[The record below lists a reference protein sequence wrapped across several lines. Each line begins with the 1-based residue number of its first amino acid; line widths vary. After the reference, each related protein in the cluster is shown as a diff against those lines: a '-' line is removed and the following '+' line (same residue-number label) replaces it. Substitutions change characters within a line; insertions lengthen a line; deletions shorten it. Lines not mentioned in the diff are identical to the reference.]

1 MLHGRNNLAA
11 RRRRTRLFLQG
22 AIVFLAAVAMGIP
35 TLRGGFVGG
44 DDHRLALNHVLVN
57 HPSFDHAVKLFT
69 TFHRDLYQPLAL
81 LSFQA
86 EFALT
91 KVLGLYE
98 RGPQAF
104 AWLFHLDNV
113 LLHALNSLL
122 VWFLVARL
130 QCSTARRFSWFGK
143 NRADDEAQPVGSAVR
158 TIHDDPETGAAQGTI
173 HDDLETR
180 SARRTLQE
188 AHPNEPS
195 GAASAIATAA
205 AMLFAIHPLQ
215 TEVVAW
221 LNGRMFLMSTFF
233 ALATLLSFSA
243 FLNRLDC
250 TSRSPVHDD
259 ETRHRR
265 YVVAFFAALTFLLLL
280 CSALSKVRAGLPIL
294 LILVAVAHGAK
305 LQWRVVGLW
314 TACMLMTAVFLLI
327 NIQATSEADLFS
339 LASEHLRGPRMVRIL
354 LALSCYFQHVIWPVG
369 LSSYYPTPPIVHWTD
384 PATWRAALIVVPAIL
399 FWGAASWRS
408 RAARLGAIWF
418 FAAIVDTLP
427 IIPARNVLA
436 ADRYMYLPIVGLWWA
451 GAVGGYRAYGAC
463 TAAWIRKIV
472 LPIVATGICLV
483 LVALCWHVASFYETP
498 LKKTGRVARLFPEI
512 PRVAE
517 RLGWSY
523 YKAGDY
529 ATAINYAQR
538 ELLFDSPKVRSGAY
552 QLMGMSELKRGRPDE
567 ALRLLHEALGI
578 DPESPLAMYRL
589 AMAYDELNRIEDA
602 LPFYEAAVAAAP
614 SQNPTIHRLA
624 SVYRRLGRSRRARA
638 MYDQALANNSYD
650 VPAAMGLTEL
660 DLQLGTE
667 EALKAAETR
676 LLRLLEWMPENLNAR
691 VNLGAVF
698 GAQGRQAKG
707 VQTYLQVL
715 RIDPNHAT
723 ACLNLAQIHYAGGDP
738 ARAAPL
744 FERAL
749 RGESVTPEVQ
759 TIVSEFRRVHTI
771 YVALIE
777 ARYDEAVAG
786 VETLCELEERG
797 VQARARLLRA
807 IERFDQ
813 QRPDNPWTFCLVAR
827 LMIAADRMDA
837 ARASIELCEKYCTE
851 APCLEY
857 ARTLR
862 ARLSALSDLR
872 PDPSPP
878 IVPRP

>member
-1 MLHGRNNLAA
+1 MLHDRNNLAA
-11 RRRRTRLFLQG
+11 GRRRSRLFLQG
-22 AIVFLAAVAMGIP
+22 AIVFLAALAMGIP

-113 LLHALNSLL
+113 LLHALNTLL

-130 QCSTARRFSWFGK
+130 QRIGTRRFSWFRK
-143 NRADDEAQPVGSAVR
+143 NRGRDETQPVGSAVR
-158 TIHDDPETGAAQGTI
+158 TIHDDLETGSSVRSI
-173 HDDLETR
+173 DDSLETR

-188 AHPNEPS
+188 KQPIEPS
-195 GAASAIATAA
+195 GSASAIATATA
-205 AMLFAIHPLQ
+205 LLFAIHPLQ

-233 ALATLLSFSA
+233 ALATLLSFNA
-243 FLNRLDC
+243 FLSRLDV
-250 TSRSPVHDD
+250 TSRSPAHND
-259 ETRHRR
+259 EMPAPR
-265 YVVAFFAALTFLLLL
+265 YAVTFFAALTFLFLL

-305 LQWRVVGLW
+305 LQWRIVGLW
-314 TACMLMTAVFLLI
+314 SACMLMTGVFLLI

-339 LASEHLRGPRMVRIL
+339 LASEHLRGPRAVRIL

-369 LSSYYPTPPIVHWTD
+369 LSSYYPTPPIVYWTD
-384 PATWRAALIVVPAIL
+384 PATWRAALIVVPVLL
-399 FWGAASWRS
+399 FWGAAAWRS
-408 RAARLGAIWF
+408 RAALLGAIWF
-418 FAAIVDTLP
+418 IAAIVDTLP

-436 ADRYMYLPIVGLWWA
+436 ADRYMYLPIIGLWWA

-472 LPIVATGICLV
+472 LPVTAAGVCVV

-517 RLGWSY
+517 RLGWSH

-529 ATAINYAQR
+529 ATAIDYAKR
-538 ELLFDSPKVRSGAY
+538 ELLFDSSKVRSGAY

-614 SQNPTIHRLA
+614 SQNPAIHRLA
-624 SVYRRLGRSRRARA
+624 SVYRRLGRSEKARA
-638 MYDQALANNSYD
+638 MYDQALANNAYD

-667 EALKAAETR
+667 EALKTAETR
-676 LLRLLEWMPENLNAR
+676 LLRLLEWMSENLDAR
-691 VNLGAVF
+691 VNLGAVY
-698 GAQGRQAKG
+698 GAQGRQAEA
-707 VQTYLQVL
+707 VQSYLQVL

-723 ACLNLAQIHYAGGDP
+723 ACLNLAQIHYAGGDTT
-738 ARAAPL
+738 RAAPL

-749 RGESVTPEVQ
+749 QNESATPEVQ

-813 QRPDNPWTFCLVAR
+813 QQPGDVWTFCLVAR

-837 ARASIELCEKYCTE
+837 ARASIDLCVKHCTE
-851 APCLEY
+851 PSCLEY
-857 ARTLR
+857 ARTLQ
-862 ARLSALSDLR
+862 ARLSGLTGLR
-872 PDPSPP
+872 RDPSTSFAPP
-878 IVPRP
+878 P

>member
-11 RRRRTRLFLQG
+11 RRRRTRPFVQG
-22 AIVFLAAVAMGIP
+22 AIVFLAAVVMGIP

-81 LSFQA
+81 LSFQT

-91 KVLGLYE
+91 KVLGLYD

-113 LLHALNSLL
+113 LLHALNTLL
-122 VWFLVARL
+122 VWLLVTRL
-130 QCSTARRFSWFGK
+130 QRFATRRFSWLQK
-143 NRADDEAQPVGSAVR
+143 NRGNNEAQPVGSAVR
-158 TIHDDPETGAAQGTI
+158 TIHEELATGSAQ
-173 HDDLETR
+173 
-180 SARRTLQE
+180 RTLLQQGQ
-188 AHPNEPS
+188 HPNEPS
-195 GAASAIATAA
+195 GAASAVATAV

-233 ALATLLSFSA
+233 ALATLLSFSG
-243 FLNRLDC
+243 FLNRLGF
-250 TSRSPVHDD
+250 TNRSVVRDD
-259 ETRHRR
+259 EKPDRR
-265 YVVAFFAALTFLLLL
+265 YAIAFFAALTFLLVL

-294 LILVAVAHGAK
+294 LILVAVAHGAR
-305 LQWRVVGLW
+305 LQWRIVGLW
-314 TACMLMTAVFLLI
+314 SACMLMIAVFLLI
-327 NIQATSEADLFS
+327 NIQATSEAELFS
-339 LASEHLRGPRMVRIL
+339 LASEHLRGPRMVRVL

-384 PATWRAALIVVPAIL
+384 PATWRAALIVVPALL

-418 FAAIVDTLP
+418 LAAIVDTLP
-427 IIPARNVLA
+427 IVPARNVLA
-436 ADRYMYLPIVGLWWA
+436 ADRYMYLAMVGLLWA

-463 TAAWIRKIV
+463 TTAWIRKIV
-472 LPIVATGICLV
+472 LPATAAGVCVV

-517 RLGWSY
+517 RLGWSH

-529 ATAINYAQR
+529 ATAIDYAQR
-538 ELLFDSPKVRSGAY
+538 ELLFDNPKVRSGAY

-567 ALRLLHEALGI
+567 ALRLLHEALEI

-589 AMAYDELNRIEDA
+589 AMAYDELNRIEKA
-602 LPFYEAAVAAAP
+602 LPFYEASVRAAP
-614 SQNPTIHRLA
+614 SQNPAIHRLA
-624 SVYRRLGRSRRARA
+624 SVYRRLGRSSQARA
-638 MYDQALANNSYD
+638 MYDQALANNAYD

-676 LLRLLEWMPENLNAR
+676 LLRLLGWMPENLDAR
-691 VNLGAVF
+691 VNVGAVY
-698 GAQGRQAKG
+698 GAQGRQAKA
-707 VQTYLQVL
+707 VQTYRQVL
-715 RIDPNHAT
+715 RDDPNHAT
-723 ACLNLAQIHYAGGDP
+723 ACLNLAEIHYAGGDP

-749 RGESVTPEVQ
+749 QDGSAAPEAR
-759 TIVSEFRRVHTI
+759 TIVAEFRRVHAV

-777 ARYDEAVAG
+777 ARYVEAVAG
-786 VETLCELEERG
+786 VETLCELKERG

-813 QRPDNPWTFCLVAR
+813 RQPGNPWTFCLVAR
-827 LMIAADRMDA
+827 LMIAAGRVDA
-837 ARASIELCEKYCTE
+837 ARASIDLCEKHCME
-851 APCLEY
+851 PSCLEY
-857 ARTLR
+857 APTLR
-862 ARLSALSDLR
+862 AQLTALTGLLR
-872 PDPSPP
+872 DPSPS